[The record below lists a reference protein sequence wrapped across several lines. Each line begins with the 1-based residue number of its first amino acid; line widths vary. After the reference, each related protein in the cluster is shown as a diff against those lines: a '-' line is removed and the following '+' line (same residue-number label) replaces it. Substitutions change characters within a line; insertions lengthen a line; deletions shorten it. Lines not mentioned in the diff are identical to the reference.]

1 MNMSSYNSCL
11 SDKSGRR
18 EINRLASLLKL
29 VSEESRLKILCMLKK
44 REQCVCEIVGYL
56 GLSQS
61 LISHHLADLRKA
73 QIIVDEK
80 RGQRVYYSLTK
91 KGKEITNLLFEIR
104 RKEEGE

>member
-1 MNMSSYNSCL
+1 MNMSSYKCCSTDGSKSKIVGGL
-11 SDKSGRR
+11 SD
-18 EINRLASLLKL
+18 LLKL
-29 VSEESRLKILCMLKK
+29 VSDNSRLQILCILQK
-44 REQCVCEIVGYL
+44 EEHCVCEL
-56 GLSQS
+56 MEETNLSQS

-104 RKEEGE
+104 RKEEEE